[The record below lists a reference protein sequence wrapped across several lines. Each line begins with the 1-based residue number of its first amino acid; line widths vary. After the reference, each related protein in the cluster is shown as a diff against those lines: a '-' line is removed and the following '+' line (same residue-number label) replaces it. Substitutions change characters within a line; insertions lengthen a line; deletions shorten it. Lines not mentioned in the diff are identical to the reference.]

1 MRRSPAAQIF
11 DRDGDGRVSYNEFVR
26 AVRGQMN
33 DSLDM
38 LGRVRGH
45 NMGEGNIDLMELMA
59 KIIQN
64 HEPFTEERA
73 EALSANEDEQQE
85 REKQYIEIQNSFDS
99 WGVTEMAVDVIS
111 YSGDDAMTI
120 GAMGVL
126 VELLSGG
133 NLTVQQT
140 IFSYLTEHRNT
151 SFFSSMRDRIRKA
164 AAAAKLKRKMKKLAD
179 MELAGGGG
187 VGNHTIPM

>member
-1 MRRSPAAQIF
+1 MVQH
-11 DRDGDGRVSYNEFVR
+11 
-26 AVRGQMN
+26 VRGQMN
-33 DSLDM
+33 DSLNM

-111 YSGDDAMTI
+111 YSGDDAMT
-120 GAMGVL
+120 
-126 VELLSGG
+126 
-133 NLTVQQT
+133 
-140 IFSYLTEHRNT
+140 
-151 SFFSSMRDRIRKA
+151 MRKTYGDRGQRA
-164 AAAAKLKRKMKKLAD
+164 A
-179 MELAGGGG
+179 
-187 VGNHTIPM
+187 VGPRVI